1 MGDEVHWE
9 KLTICRGG
17 ERIPLEIPIFPAPM
31 AGALE
36 PPYRMLLHDLGVEL
50 SFTEMVSARGV
61 FEESKRT
68 LEIAGWVPENGYSGA
83 QIFGNDEQYISR
95 AAEEMVRLG
104 HHMIDL
110 NAGCPKKKVMS
121 QGSGGAL
128 LKDPDR
134 LITLL
139 SSILDSVE
147 VPVGVKLRSGYNGFD
162 GPSFRKLI
170 LEMEGLGLSYISIH
184 GRTVTQGFRG
194 SADREIIR
202 VAASMVDIPII
213 ASGDVKGLSDVLDY
227 FSRGASGVMIGRAL
241 MGDPFLIRRI
251 VASEDDSYPK
261 GPSDIEG
268 IFSMA
273 RKHLQYSLRFFGEK
287 RGCVKFRTH
296 LGWYVHSFPGRRP
309 FMDRIH
315 HISDV
320 KDFIGLMEEI
330 ENEWKCQLD
339 PC

>member
-1 MGDEVHWE
+1 MGDEIHWE
-9 KLTICRGG
+9 KLIISRGG
-17 ERIPLEIPIFPAPM
+17 KRIPLEFPIFPAPM

-68 LEIAGWVPENGYSGA
+68 MEIAGWVPDKGHSGA
-83 QIFGNDEQYISR
+83 QVFGNDEQYLSR

-104 HHMIDL
+104 HQLIDL
-110 NAGCPKKKVMS
+110 NAGCPKRKVMS

-134 LITLL
+134 MITLL

-147 VPVGVKLRSGYNGFD
+147 VPVGVKLRSGFNGFD
-162 GPSFRKLI
+162 GASFRKLI
-170 LEMEGLGLSYISIH
+170 LDLESIGLSYISIH

-194 SADREIIR
+194 SADREVIR
-202 VAASMVDIPII
+202 IAASMVDIPII
-213 ASGDVKGLSDVLDY
+213 ASGDAKEISDVLDY
-227 FSRGASGVMIGRAL
+227 FSKGASGVMIGRAL
-241 MGDPFLIRRI
+241 MGNPSIIRRI
-251 VASEDDSYPK
+251 ITGEEGNYPK
-261 GPSDIEG
+261 DPKDIEEV
-268 IFSMA
+268 FSA
-273 RKHLQYSLRFFGEK
+273 AKQHLENSMRFFGEK

-296 LGWYVHSFPGRRP
+296 LGWYVHSFSGRRP
-309 FMDRIH
+309 HMDRIH
-315 HISDV
+315 HISDA

-330 ENEWKCQLD
+330 EKEWKCQLD